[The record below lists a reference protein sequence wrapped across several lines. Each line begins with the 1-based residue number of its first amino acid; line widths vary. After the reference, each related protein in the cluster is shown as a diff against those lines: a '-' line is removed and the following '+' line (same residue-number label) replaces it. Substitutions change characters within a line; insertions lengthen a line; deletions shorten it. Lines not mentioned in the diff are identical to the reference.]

1 MVVDAL
7 LAANPILDISGR
19 ISNPERYL
27 YLTDSVLEEIECS
40 TDPRLTPAREIILR
54 IRRRDL
60 YRCVDYL
67 HVGVSDKAALEKVLT
82 EEKVAREANAIR
94 LDIEGSEDGESAREV
109 RDSDV
114 IIDWAYLHYGMREQ
128 DPIEQVLFYGKGNAN
143 SELFK
148 YGFAP
153 RLTLICYAW
162 NRRGIQSGQDAVFA
176 VCSNGICRI
185 RIASVYAR
193 WVVSL
198 RFNVLSDLYL
208 TLFDVPVACT
218 A

>member
-19 ISNPERYL
+19 IFNPEQYL
-27 YLTDSVLEEIECS
+27 YLTDSVLEEIERS

-82 EEKVAREANAIR
+82 EQKVAREANAIR
-94 LDIEGSEDGESAREV
+94 LDIEGSKDGESAREV

-114 IIDWAYLHYGMREQ
+114 IIDWTYLHYGMREQ

-143 SELFK
+143 SELFE

-153 RLTLICYAW
+153 RLTLICLCVESQ
-162 NRRGIQSGQDAVFA
+162 RHPKRTKRS
-176 VCSNGICRI
+176 I
-185 RIASVYAR
+185 R
-193 WVVSL
+193 SL
-198 RFNVLSDLYL
+198 FQRHLPNTHCECIREMGREPPL
-208 TLFDVPVACT
+208 
-218 A
+218 